1 MTTRLAAASLVLAC
15 AAVSLGQNARVRIMP
30 GGVNGV
36 PNDAADVDAQ
46 AVYVRDSGVAGERL
60 QLAERLEKQ
69 KEWAKAADVYQEM
82 AQKYADRVVPVRQD
96 KAGRPVQYVS
106 ATQTAQDR
114 LAKWPAEG
122 IAAYRKR
129 FEDTARDALNADT
142 TDRNAERTAA
152 RVMTLYFLTDAG
164 RDAAMSVMSTAF
176 ERGDFVTVAGIGRRL
191 LDTHPGLATERPKVL
206 LWTGLAE
213 HLAGRGTDAKA
224 RLDELQNKFAD
235 AVVPVGGAD
244 AKAVDQLTAALAVP
258 AAPPGRYRS
267 DDWPTPY
274 GTPDAA
280 AIPDQI
286 CVGGARLFSIPL
298 PGPTRR
304 SGNPQGTPQYRN
316 MQIADRKSGAS
327 IGILPAVDS
336 GALYFQDNARV
347 WAVGLANGL
356 PLPGWASTYPG
367 DRFGCYAIDADPT
380 PKNRQTA
387 VTVAGDNV
395 VALLSQYDSAAS
407 NVGASS
413 QPPQLVCLDKLTGRR
428 NWAVT
433 ANALKVPDAQGNLR
447 EGIFYGT
454 PVADD
459 SAVYVPLYANRGGQF
474 EECYLVALNLSDGA
488 FRWASYV
495 ASTSLGNRQLD
506 FGGGITDSSTL
517 TVATLSLAGGRLYVA
532 TNLGAVG
539 CLDTADGRTLWLNV
553 YEKSKQPFNG
563 FIAPSRQSSKPFAFG
578 PPIVAD
584 GRVFVLPTDCP
595 SILIYDA
602 DDGSPVRTIP
612 RAVPNSPDNNLS
624 TLAGIVDGSLVVANR
639 STVFRLPW
647 RTYDAS
653 KPVVESGGV
662 AKTIPPAEDDK
673 STPDSIRGRVFVS
686 GKYVLV
692 PSAERLYRLSTAT
705 LQIES
710 TYPATGKWDEEE
722 SAGNIVATPDNL
734 IVAGPT
740 RVTAYADL
748 NVATAKLDAK
758 LAASPNDVD
767 AYLRYAELLLAA
779 GQPKPAM
786 EKLDVAAAKLGGRGS
801 LTPGAQRDRLFEI
814 AVGFAGKMQR
824 VEPTSAVVFQLYD
837 RAAATAATAEQ
848 QARYRLGRAAAL
860 RPLGRVEEEL
870 ALQQQ
875 VLADPAL
882 RGVVVAGRTGP
893 STAGAEAT
901 LGVNELL
908 RLRGVA
914 IYKDFDRTAFE
925 KLTELKQS
933 PTPDADAL
941 CELADAYPAATSAP
955 EALALAADRME
966 VNGDARRA
974 SQTLRR
980 LLSRDLSNDRRQSVL
995 QALAR
1000 NALRLPGQ
1008 AAIAEARLRQATA
1021 IEPDAK
1027 AERPLLLPDGTPL
1040 KADTLAAA
1048 VGAIDAYQVS
1058 AAQANLP
1065 SLGVP
1070 LTTGDVSEFK
1080 PAFKPVEL
1088 VVPAT
1093 AIVTQQA
1100 DVARPNQVVI
1110 VNPAGKLGVVDARTA
1125 AVAWTD
1131 AKPTRPPI
1139 GCGYVGDLLV
1149 VVNADEVSGVD
1160 SAGKVR
1166 WTSRLAGLG
1175 AIDVSPMP
1183 GVEDHAADTETIENP
1198 LRQMNQRRV
1207 AVRRGGR
1214 MMRFPALPPRP
1225 VVDDAPPPPNEEFA
1239 RFRLL
1244 SDRVVLTS
1252 SSGRTVAI
1260 DTNGK
1265 MLWQARV
1272 SEAAAGRLVS
1282 NDDFVAVSH
1291 PDPAGTTAQVCAFD
1305 AQNGQIVL
1313 RKAYDAGQLPAGP
1326 LVNLALSP
1334 DGVLVTMLA
1343 GRLIAQDLYD
1353 PGSGERKYER
1363 PNNIAG
1369 EGPFAQ
1375 SNVDGQLVVAGD
1387 RVLAVVRG
1395 SDSRQAVHAFDLR
1408 TMRPLTTKDPTGQE
1422 PAISFTPGGGD
1433 SDTALPVTLRTAGKA
1448 FYVIGQRS
1456 FASYSVGKTEQAWT
1470 ASNGAGD
1477 LGAIRDV
1484 IVAKDFVVL
1493 VRHVAAGGTSSP
1505 KLPAINVSMFNR
1517 AWLDDL
1523 DRENGSLEQRPTV
1536 TDAAAIEA
1544 GEWQV
1549 ADNAFYYVSGD
1560 GKLKVLRANR

>member
-1 MTTRLAAASLVLAC
+1 MTRRLAASLVVAC
-15 AAVSLGQNARVRIMP
+15 AAVSLGQQQRVRILP
-30 GGVNGV
+30 GVLPPNGEGQT
-36 PNDAADVDAQ
+36 DVDSQ

-82 AQKYADRVVPVRQD
+82 AQKYADRVVSVRED

-106 ATQTAQDR
+106 ATQIAQDR

-129 FEDTARDALNADT
+129 FEDTARDVLTAD
-142 TDRNAERTAA
+142 AGERTAA

-164 RDAAMSVMSTAF
+164 RDAALSTMATAF

-191 LDTHPGLATERPKVL
+191 LDTHPALATERPKVL

-213 HLAGRGTDAKA
+213 HLAGRDNDAKA
-224 RLDELQNKFAD
+224 RLDELTAKFPD
-235 AVVPVGGAD
+235 ATVAVGGVDTKAA
-244 AKAVDQLTAALAVP
+244 AKLTADLAV
-258 AAPPGRYRS
+258 AAPPPGRYRS
-267 DDWPTPY
+267 DDWPSPY

-280 AIPDQI
+280 AVPDQI
-286 CVGGARLFSIPL
+286 CVGGARLFSVPL

-304 SGNPQGTPQYRN
+304 PANPQLMPQYRN
-316 MQIADRKSGAS
+316 TQVADRKSGAS

-347 WAVGLANGL
+347 WAVGLSTGL
-356 PLPGWASTYPG
+356 PLPGWAATYPG
-367 DRFGCYAIDADPT
+367 DRGGCYAVDADPT

-387 VTVAGDNV
+387 VTVAGDSV
-395 VALLSQYDSAAS
+395 IALLSQYDSAATPVQPS
-407 NVGASS
+407 P

-428 NWAVT
+428 TWAVT

-447 EGIFYGT
+447 EGVFYGT

-459 SAVYVPLYANRGGQF
+459 NAIYVPLYANRGGQF

-506 FGGGITDSSTL
+506 FNGITDSNTL
-517 TVATLSLAGGRLYVA
+517 TLATLSLAGGRLYVA

-553 YEKSKQPFNG
+553 YEKTKQQFSG
-563 FIAPSRQSSKPFAFG
+563 FIAQGRQSSKPFAFG

-584 GRVFVLPTDCP
+584 GRVFVLPTDSP

-602 DDGSPVRTIP
+602 DDGDTVRTIP
-612 RAVPNSPDNNLS
+612 RALVKFPDIS
-624 TLAGIVDGSLVVANR
+624 TLAGVIDGSLVVANR
-639 STVFRLPW
+639 NSVFRLPW
-647 RTYDAS
+647 RAYDPT
-653 KPVVESGGV
+653 KTIYDNGGA

-673 STPDSIRGRVFVS
+673 SNPPDSIRGRVFVS
-686 GKYVLV
+686 GKSILV

-758 LAASPNDVD
+758 IAASPNDVD

-779 GQPKPAM
+779 GQPKPAV
-786 EKLDVAAAKLGGRGS
+786 EKLDSAAARLGGRNS
-801 LTPGAQRDRLFEI
+801 LSPGAQRDRLFDV
-814 AVGFAGKMQR
+814 AVGFAGKLQR
-824 VEPTSAVVFQLYD
+824 IEPTSPVIVELYD
-837 RAAATAATAEQ
+837 RAASAASTADQ

-860 RPLGRVEEEL
+860 RPLGRVEDEL
-870 ALQQQ
+870 ALHQQI
-875 VLADPAL
+875 LADRTWRA
-882 RGVVVAGRTGP
+882 VTVAGRTGV

-901 LGVNELL
+901 AGVNELL

-914 IYKDFDRTAFE
+914 IYKDYDRAAFD
-925 KLTELKQS
+925 KLTELKKS
-933 PTPDADAL
+933 PAPDADAL
-941 CELADAYPAATSAP
+941 SEIAEAYPAATSAP
-955 EALALAADRME
+955 EALALAAERME
-966 VNGDARRA
+966 AGGDARRA

-980 LLSRDLSNDRRQSVL
+980 LLGRDLSNDRRQSVL

-1008 AAIAEARLRQATA
+1008 AAIARARLRQATA
-1021 IEPDAK
+1021 IAPEAK
-1027 AERPLLLPDGTPL
+1027 PEHPLLLPDGSPL
-1040 KADTLAAA
+1040 KADTLTAA
-1048 VGAIDAYQVS
+1048 VDAIGEYQS
-1058 AAQANLP
+1058 TAAQNALP
-1065 SLGVP
+1065 TLGVP

-1080 PAFKPVEL
+1080 TAFKPAE
-1088 VVPAT
+1088 VVSPAI
-1093 AIVTQQA
+1093 AIVSQQA
-1100 DVARPNQVVI
+1100 DVARPNRVVI
-1110 VNPAGKLGVVDARTA
+1110 LSPVAKLGVVDATSG
-1125 AVAWTD
+1125 AVTWAESS
-1131 AKPTRPPI
+1131 PSHPPM
-1139 GCGYVGDLLV
+1139 GCGYVGDLLLV
-1149 VVNADEVSGVD
+1149 VSADEVSAID
-1160 SAGKVR
+1160 AAGKVK
-1166 WTSRLAGLG
+1166 WTARLAGL
-1175 AIDVSPMP
+1175 APIDVTPLP
-1183 GVEDHAADTETIENP
+1183 GAAEVAADTEAVDVP
-1198 LRQMNQRRV
+1198 QRQVIGRRIV
-1207 AVRRGGR
+1207 VRRGGR
-1214 MMRFPALPPRP
+1214 ILRFPPMPVRP
-1225 VVDDAPPPPNEEFA
+1225 VPDDAAPPPVSEEFA

-1244 SDRVVLTS
+1244 SDRIVLTT

-1260 DTNGK
+1260 DANGK
-1265 MLWQARV
+1265 TLWQARV
-1272 SEAAAGRLVS
+1272 SEIAAGRLVT
-1282 NDDFVAVSH
+1282 NDDFVAVTH
-1291 PDPAGTTAQVCAFD
+1291 TDPAGTTAQVCAFD
-1305 AQNGQIVL
+1305 AQTGQIVL
-1313 RKAYDAGQLPAGP
+1313 RKAYDAGQLPGGQ
-1326 LVNLALSP
+1326 LTNLTLSP

-1353 PGSGERKYER
+1353 PGSGERRYDR
-1363 PNNIAG
+1363 PNNNFG
-1369 EGPFAQ
+1369 DPLFGQ
-1375 SNVDGQLVVAGD
+1375 STVDGQLAVVGD
-1387 RVLAVVRG
+1387 RVLAVART
-1395 SDSRQAVHAFDLR
+1395 SDNRQAVRAFDLR
-1408 TMRPLTTKDPTGQE
+1408 TMRPLTTKEPTGRE
-1422 PAISFTPGGGD
+1422 PEISFTPGGGEAD
-1433 SDTALPVTLRTAGKA
+1433 LSLPVTLRAGGRA
-1448 FYVIGQRS
+1448 FYVVGQRS
-1456 FASYSVGKTEQAWT
+1456 FASYSLSKAEQAWT

-1484 IVAKDFVVL
+1484 IVAKDFVL
-1493 VRHVAAGGTSSP
+1493 LIRQVAVGTTTTP

-1517 AWLDDL
+1517 TWLDDL
-1523 DRENGSLEQRPTV
+1523 DRENGSLEQRPTI
-1536 TDAAAIEA
+1536 TDPAAIEA

-1549 ADNAFYYVSGD
+1549 ADGALYYVAGD